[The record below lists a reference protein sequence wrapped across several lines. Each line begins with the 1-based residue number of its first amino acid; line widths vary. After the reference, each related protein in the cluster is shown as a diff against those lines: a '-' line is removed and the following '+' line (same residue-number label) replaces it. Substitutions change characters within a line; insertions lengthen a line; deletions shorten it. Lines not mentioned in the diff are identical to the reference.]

1 MSDTE
6 AEPVLQAADQSVVPD
21 QVVPDPAPAAEPA
34 NPHANSVLKL
44 ADAMLRATLVLS
56 VGAIVLAMIVFGI
69 VFGAHGLLGALV
81 GGAIALASSL
91 ATIAVMRFCAALDP
105 MMVMAIV
112 LGSYVVKILILLGLM
127 TLLRGVDALQPYAL
141 AITMLVTFMVAAA
154 GEVRAFKRTKIPTII
169 PTSK

>member
-6 AEPVLQAADQSVVPD
+6 AEPVGQSVQQAAE
-21 QVVPDPAPAAEPA
+21 PAAEPE
-34 NPHANSVLKL
+34 NPHAKSVLQL
-44 ADAMLRATLVLS
+44 ADAMLRATLVFG
-56 VGAIVLAMIVFGI
+56 VATVVLAMIVCTI
-69 VFGAHGLLGALV
+69 VFGVHGLLGALV
-81 GGAIALASSL
+81 GGVVALASSF

-105 MMVMAIV
+105 IMVMAIV

-154 GEVRAFKRTKIPTII
+154 GEMRAFKRTKIPTII
-169 PTSK
+169 PMSK